1 MTEHL
6 NDEKRILNEAAIP
19 ADLLILCLSLA
30 DIALVLHFDKIDI
43 NDDSANLDNMPDQV
57 ICLDSLQQSQW
68 GIHLEVTD
76 LIFDLSDYLQV
87 LRVVE
92 ELHIDVKFVGDLPQ
106 GIGDEDHLVF
116 EDELPQVES
125 GGMSHKERD
134 LGLVVDTFN
143 IDLSVY
149 HILTSTSH
157 AIKVLALL
165 IKLIMLEI

>member
-1 MTEHL
+1 L
-6 NDEKRILNEAAIP
+6 NHEKRILNEAAIP
-19 ADLLILCLSLA
+19 AYLLILSLSLT

-57 ICLDSLQQSQW
+57 ICLDSLQQCQG
-68 GIHLEVTD
+68 GIHLEVTY
-76 LIFDLSDYLQV
+76 LIFDLSDDLQV

-92 ELHIDVKFVGDLPQ
+92 KLHIDVKFVGDLPQ
-106 GIGDEDHLVF
+106 GICDEDHLVF
-116 EDELPQVES
+116 EDELPQIES
-125 GGMSHKERD
+125 GGMSDEERD
-134 LGLVVDTFN
+134 LGLVIDTLN

-149 HILTSTSH
+149 HILAATSH

>member
-19 ADLLILCLSLA
+19 AYLLILSLSLA

-43 NDDSANLDNMPDQV
+43 NDDSANLDYMPDQV
-57 ICLDSLQQSQW
+57 ISLDSLQQCQG

-92 ELHIDVKFVGDLPQ
+92 ELHIYVKFVGNLP
-106 GIGDEDHLVF
+106 
-116 EDELPQVES
+116 
-125 GGMSHKERD
+125 
-134 LGLVVDTFN
+134 
-143 IDLSVY
+143 
-149 HILTSTSH
+149 
-157 AIKVLALL
+157 
-165 IKLIMLEI
+165 